1 MQKAAP
7 APSFHAQV
15 KRTFTTITL
24 LITLSIALLVLTA
37 CATSAGGTPSAA
49 TNATT
54 AKSSGNAAATTK
66 APAATTTA
74 APATKDTTK
83 APDAA
88 ITIKD
93 PELEKVIRKQLG
105 KVDGNLTAADMMDL
119 MSLRVDAKVNPVK
132 DLDGLEYATNLN
144 DFSYSY
150 GTVTSLAPLA
160 KLKTITYLTFSYA
173 KVEQAPTT
181 AFDVPKLERV
191 SFIDTNVSDFTFL
204 KNAPLNDVSFTRCGM
219 TSLEFLRDKKNLVDV
234 NLSDN
239 KITDVSPLKDK
250 TKLTRINL
258 HKNQVADIS
267 ALSTCT
273 ALESLNI
280 SYNNVSNL
288 TPILQLPK
296 LQELTA
302 YEELNKKIIDRGQI
316 QTLLGKGVTVDYHK
330 P

>member
-1 MQKAAP
+1 MLKDAHTP
-7 APSFHAQV
+7 ALHAQV
-15 KRTFTTITL
+15 TRTFAMITL
-24 LITLSIALLVLTA
+24 ILALLALTA
-37 CATSAGGTPSAA
+37 CATSASGTPTA
-49 TNATT
+49 ATT
-54 AKSSGNAAATTK
+54 ATTTKSSGNAATTTKSTAAATTSASPTNRETTK
-66 APAATTTA
+66 APET
-74 APATKDTTK
+74 
-83 APDAA
+83 A

-105 KVDGNLTAADMMDL
+105 KADGKLTAADMMDL
-119 MSLRVDAKVNPVK
+119 MSLSIDAKVNPVK
-132 DLDGLEYATNLN
+132 DLDGLEYATSLN

-160 KLKTITYLTFSYA
+160 KLKTITYLAFSYA

-204 KNAPLNDVSFTRCGM
+204 KNAPLSDVSFTRCSV
-219 TSLEFLRDKKNLVDV
+219 TSLEFLRDKKNLVDA

-239 KITDVSPLKDK
+239 KITDLSPLKDK

-258 HKNQVADIS
+258 QKNQVSDIS

-316 QTLLGKGVTVDYHK
+316 QTLLGKGVSVDYHK